1 MQAQKQQP
9 APVQAGA
16 LGPNQAGASGAPNQ
30 PPAKV
35 ELDFS
40 ALGQLAAMLGVG
52 SVKLPAPAQPAIS
65 QGERAKQ
72 FDNHMPFN
80 GGQMQLCKLVLEPM
94 TSILTCKLLAKFT

>member
-65 QGERAKQ
+65 QGEPAMY
-72 FDNHMPFN
+72 FDNHMPFTRRRSCA
-80 GGQMQLCKLVLEPM
+80 LHKE
-94 TSILTCKLLAKFT
+94 AKSSFVSWCWSP